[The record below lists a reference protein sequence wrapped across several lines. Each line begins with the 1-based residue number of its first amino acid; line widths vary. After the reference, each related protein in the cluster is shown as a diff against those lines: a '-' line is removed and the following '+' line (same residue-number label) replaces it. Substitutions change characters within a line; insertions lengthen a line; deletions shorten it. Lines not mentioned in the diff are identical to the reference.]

1 MCHIGNILEN
11 IKGAYEMSYDF
22 PMVLAIVVERLFN
35 VFARGI
41 RSVKT
46 AFLFWFWGIKAGRNV
61 RMMGRSVIR
70 TRRRG
75 EIILHDGVILNSCVN
90 SNPVGLVNPT
100 MLDTLFG
107 GKIEIFENTGASSVV
122 ISSASSVKIGRHCM
136 IGGNVRIFDHDFHP
150 LEWEAR
156 RPPQDMSRLRK
167 KNVEIGDDCFIGT
180 NAIILKGTKLG
191 DRTIVAAGS
200 VVFGLE
206 APEGSLVRG
215 NPAKVV
221 S

>member
-1 MCHIGNILEN
+1 MCGILES
-11 IKGAYEMSYDF
+11 IKRAFDMRYDF
-22 PMVLAIVVERLFN
+22 PMVLAIAGGRLFN
-35 VFARGI
+35 VFARGF
-41 RSVKT
+41 RCAKT
-46 AFLFWFWGIKAGRNV
+46 AFLFWFWGVKVGRNV
-61 RMMGRSVIR
+61 RMLGAGIIR

-90 SNPVGLVNPT
+90 SNPVGLTNPT
-100 MLDTLFG
+100 ILDTLFG

-167 KNVEIGDDCFIGT
+167 RSVEIGDDCFIGT

-191 DRTIVAAGS
+191 NRTIVAAGS

-215 NPAKVV
+215 NPARVV